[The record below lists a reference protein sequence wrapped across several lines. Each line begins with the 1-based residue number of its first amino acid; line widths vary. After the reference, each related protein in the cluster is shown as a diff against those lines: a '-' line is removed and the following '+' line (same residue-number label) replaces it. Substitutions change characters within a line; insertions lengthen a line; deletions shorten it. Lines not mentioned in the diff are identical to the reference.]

1 MNCKIYL
8 EIISII
14 WYNIYS
20 QGRDCPL
27 SLVNIFAKANTSQEA
42 PFSTSGSSSL
52 IMGLVVFYNLFKI
65 IFNII
70 RIIFLKK
77 KVKRFLKIDLI
88 SEIIYFLGWI
98 NLMRNAIILVP
109 SQIFHSVFYCVAI
122 LIFLIN
128 KRNKKIHNYILFSI
142 ITIDIIIVLFLLNM
156 LKLYLITVITI
167 IVYIFIIVILR
178 KDRDKLQDCGY
189 LTLSLLDIA
198 NIFISYIAFIGYAV
212 SAF

>member
-1 MNCKIYL
+1 MGEFLI
-8 EIISII
+8 
-14 WYNIYS
+14 
-20 QGRDCPL
+20 
-27 SLVNIFAKANTSQEA
+27 
-42 PFSTSGSSSL
+42 

-98 NLMRNAIILVP
+98 DLMRNAIILVP

-178 KDRDKLQDCGY
+178 KDRDKLRDCGY

-198 NIFISYIAFIGYAV
+198 NIFISYIAFIGYVA

>member
-1 MNCKIYL
+1 MDEFLI
-8 EIISII
+8 
-14 WYNIYS
+14 
-20 QGRDCPL
+20 
-27 SLVNIFAKANTSQEA
+27 
-42 PFSTSGSSSL
+42 

-70 RIIFLKK
+70 RVIFLKK
-77 KVKRFLKIDLI
+77 KVKKFLKIDLI

-98 NLMRNAIILVP
+98 NLMRNEIILVP
-109 SQIFHSVFYCVAI
+109 SQIFHSVFYYVAI

-128 KRNKKIHNYILFSI
+128 KRDKKIHNYILFSI

-178 KDRDKLQDCGY
+178 KDRDKLRDCEY

-212 SAF
+212 SAFWKIIDRIINKKILQIKITVIKINCDFLLLILVSWVCKMYEI

>member
-1 MNCKIYL
+1 MGELI
-8 EIISII
+8 
-14 WYNIYS
+14 
-20 QGRDCPL
+20 
-27 SLVNIFAKANTSQEA
+27 
-42 PFSTSGSSSL
+42 

-70 RIIFLKK
+70 RVIFLKK

-122 LIFLIN
+122 IIFLIN

-142 ITIDIIIVLFLLNM
+142 ITIDIIIVLFLLNI

-167 IVYIFIIVILR
+167 IVYIFITVILR
-178 KDRDKLQDCGY
+178 KDRDKLRDCEY

-198 NIFISYIAFIGYAV
+198 NIFISYIAFIGYVA

>member
-1 MNCKIYL
+1 MDEFLI
-8 EIISII
+8 
-14 WYNIYS
+14 
-20 QGRDCPL
+20 
-27 SLVNIFAKANTSQEA
+27 
-42 PFSTSGSSSL
+42 

-88 SEIIYFLGWI
+88 SEIIYFLEWI

-109 SQIFHSVFYCVAI
+109 SQIFHSVFYYVVI

-156 LKLYLITVITI
+156 LKLYLITFITV

-198 NIFISYIAFIGYAV
+198 NIFISYIAFIGYVA

>member
-1 MNCKIYL
+1 MGELI
-8 EIISII
+8 
-14 WYNIYS
+14 
-20 QGRDCPL
+20 
-27 SLVNIFAKANTSQEA
+27 
-42 PFSTSGSSSL
+42 

-70 RIIFLKK
+70 RVIFLKK

-109 SQIFHSVFYCVAI
+109 SQIFYSVFYYVVI

-156 LKLYLITVITI
+156 LKLYPITVITI
-167 IVYIFIIVILR
+167 IVNIFITVILR
-178 KDRDKLQDCGY
+178 KDRDKLRDCEY

-198 NIFISYIAFIGYAV
+198 NIFISYIAFIGYVA

>member
-1 MNCKIYL
+1 MGELI
-8 EIISII
+8 
-14 WYNIYS
+14 
-20 QGRDCPL
+20 
-27 SLVNIFAKANTSQEA
+27 
-42 PFSTSGSSSL
+42 

-70 RIIFLKK
+70 RVIFLKK

-142 ITIDIIIVLFLLNM
+142 ITIDIIIVLFLLNI

-167 IVYIFIIVILR
+167 IVYIFITVILR
-178 KDRDKLQDCGY
+178 KDRDKLRDYGY

-212 SAF
+212 SVF